1 MLFAYT
7 KLTKDGKALKGRGEF
22 SSEAEAQARVL
33 EEGEFLIDLKSLN
46 SKKFK
51 SLTLSER
58 FDFTYQMHQLVG
70 AGLPIYES
78 LISLKEKKLKYEY
91 LLTQISE
98 KIKEGQSF
106 SSSLKDY
113 PDSFGSLYIA
123 IIQAS
128 EASGEIKEGFLALK
142 VLLTKQIKLIKV
154 LKSAFIYPTIL
165 LIFSFVIVNALIF
178 FIIPTLKELFIG
190 KEVNQLTA
198 FILGISDFCTQHITE
213 LSLSSFFIVC
223 GLLYLGKKGILKR
236 ALIQL
241 ALKIPFIE
249 RLVNALK
256 FENFFSCLSLLLSR
270 GINLKEALELA
281 YQVLNHPQIEER
293 VRIIILEILKG
304 KKFSEVIEA
313 PFPPVVKRLI
323 SLSESTGKTYESCQM
338 LAEIFEEDVQKRLE
352 KLTAFLQPL
361 LLALIGFVI
370 GVVILSILMP
380 LTDVGGFI

>member
-1 MLFAYT
+1 
-7 KLTKDGKALKGRGEF
+7 
-22 SSEAEAQARVL
+22 
-33 EEGEFLIDLKSLN
+33 
-46 SKKFK
+46 
-51 SLTLSER
+51 
-58 FDFTYQMHQLVG
+58 MHQLVG

-281 YQVLNHPQIEER
+281 YQVLNHPRIEER